1 MVYGDLERGKPLYAA
16 LSNSLNAMLGIAVA
30 NLLFDSY
37 YSWSSDFPRF
47 PIILTST
54 FPSISCWESSRIDIH
69 TFKKAP

>member
-1 MVYGDLERGKPLYAA
+1 MVYGDLERGKPLCAA

-47 PIILTST
+47 PHVNMFSS
-54 FPSISCWESSRIDIH
+54 PSFTHLDS
-69 TFKKAP
+69 